1 MPLPW
6 CIDWY
11 GLYGSVVNVAWLS
24 SIIICHADVLS
35 LAAAAII
42 AVETAASQSN
52 VVFVD
57 VVFNIVGP
65 LLG

>member
-42 AVETAASQSN
+42 AAETAAS
-52 VVFVD
+52 
-57 VVFNIVGP
+57 
-65 LLG
+65 